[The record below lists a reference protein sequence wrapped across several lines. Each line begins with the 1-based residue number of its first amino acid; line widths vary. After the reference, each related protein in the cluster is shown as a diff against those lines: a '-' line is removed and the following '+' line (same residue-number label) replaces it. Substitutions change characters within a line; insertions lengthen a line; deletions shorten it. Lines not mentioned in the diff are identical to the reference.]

1 MVSAEFGAL
10 NDAMVRELFRLNP
23 DAGTRFGLHDPY
35 DGMLP
40 HGGFRRLEQ
49 TADLFTEWL
58 RRAEKTASSEEL
70 DFEERTSLEVLR
82 MTEGMVRFAR
92 DDYPLWQIYPEAT
105 EVPGAALLLMFARDY
120 ATPGEKAAWV
130 SSRIGEVPRYL
141 EEYRTRFRPG
151 RPAKEWAPMAVEAAK
166 GFPQFLEFMGRH
178 YGGDAPERVRADLSK
193 NVARA
198 LEAAAEHLEWIVSLE
213 EHSSP
218 GFAMGREK
226 LEKLLRLRGYRTTT
240 DQVLGFGETSLKQ
253 LKAERDRVGSE
264 MARGGPP
271 EAAIEVMRSDSP
283 PDFDTAFAETKAEVE
298 RAKRFVID
306 NDIAT
311 LDYDAKLHVLETP
324 SFMASMVPSAALE
337 MAAPFE
343 EGQQGLLMLTRI
355 SGEALRDQYSRA
367 SIGNLAVHEAF
378 PGHFHQG
385 VMSNRMPWMHQLSLM
400 LIEPDTMVPSWETQE
415 GWGMYCEKMMLDH
428 GFRTSP
434 SDVHAML
441 DYAIWRACRIIYD
454 VKLARGDATVDEMV
468 RMFEGETGSPHNVV
482 KAEVLGFSRNP
493 GYGLS
498 YLTGRQMVFDLKS
511 DLVRE
516 LGGSFSEKRF
526 HDLMALN
533 GNLPFHLA
541 SRQVRHG
548 FGLATDA
555 WRHSANIMRP

>member
-1 MVSAEFGAL
+1 MGSAEFGAL
-10 NDAMVRELFRLNP
+10 NDSMVRELFKLNP

-58 RRAEKTASSEEL
+58 RRAEKTGSSEEL
-70 DFEERTSLEVLR
+70 DPEERTSLEVLR
-82 MTEGMVRFAR
+82 MTEGLVRFAR

-105 EVPGAALLLMFARDY
+105 EVPGAALLLMLARDY
-120 ATPGEKAAWV
+120 ASPGEKAAWM

-151 RPAKEWAPMAVEAAK
+151 RPAKEWASMAVEAAK
-166 GFPQFLEFMGRH
+166 GFPQFLEYLGKH
-178 YGGDAPERVRADLSK
+178 YAGDAAGRVGAELSK

-198 LEAAAEHLEWIVSLE
+198 VEAMDEHLEWVVSLE
-213 EHSSP
+213 EHASP
-218 GFAMGREK
+218 GFAMGPDR
-226 LEKLLRLRGYRTTT
+226 LEKLLRLRGFRSTPE
-240 DQVLGFGETSLKQ
+240 QVMAFGEASLRQ
-253 LKAERDRVGSE
+253 LKAERDRLGSE
-264 MARGGPP
+264 MVQGGPL
-271 EAAIEVMRSDSP
+271 EAAVEMIRSDSP
-283 PDFDTAFAETKAEVE
+283 PDFDAAFAETRAEVE
-298 RAKRFVID
+298 RAKKFVID

-311 LDYDAKLHVLETP
+311 LDYDARLHVLETP
-324 SFMASMVPSAALE
+324 SFMASTVTSAALE

-343 EGQQGLLMLTRI
+343 ERQQGVLMLTRV

-385 VMSNRMPWMHQLSLM
+385 VMSNRMPWMHQLSLIP
-400 LIEPDTMVPSWETQE
+400 IEPDTMVPSWETQE
-415 GWGMYCEKMMLDH
+415 GWGMYCEKMMLDR
-428 GFRTSP
+428 GFRSSP
-434 SDVHAML
+434 SDTHAML

-468 RMFEGETGSPHNVV
+468 RMFERETGSPHSVV
-482 KAEVLGFSRNP
+482 RAEVLGFSRNP

-498 YLTGRQMVFDLKS
+498 YLTGRQMVFDLKR

-526 HDLMALN
+526 HDLVALN

-541 SRQVRHG
+541 GRAVRHG
-548 FGLATDA
+548 FGLADGA
-555 WRHSANIMRP
+555 

>member
-1 MVSAEFGAL
+1 MASAEFGAL

-40 HGGFRRLEQ
+40 HGGFRRLEK

-58 RRAEKTASSEEL
+58 RRAEKAASSEEL
-70 DFEERTSLEVLR
+70 DFDERTSMEVLR
-82 MTEGMVRFAR
+82 MTEGLVRFAR

-105 EVPGAALLLMFARDY
+105 EVPGAALLLMLARDY

-151 RPAKEWAPMAVEAAK
+151 RPAKEWASMAAEAAK
-166 GFPQFLEFMGRH
+166 GFPQFLEYLGKH
-178 YGGDAPERVRADLSK
+178 YAGDAAGRVGAELSK

-198 LEAAAEHLEWIVSLE
+198 VEAMDEHLEWVVSLE
-213 EHSSP
+213 EHASP
-218 GFAMGREK
+218 GFAMGPER
-226 LEKLLRLRGYRTTT
+226 LGKLLRLRGFGSTPE
-240 DQVLGFGETSLKQ
+240 QVLAFGESSLRQ

-264 MARGGPP
+264 MARGGPL
-271 EAAIEVMRSDSP
+271 EDAVEVIRSDSP
-283 PDFDTAFAETKAEVE
+283 PDFDAAFAETRAEVE

-311 LDYDAKLHVLETP
+311 LDYDARLHVLETP
-324 SFMASMVPSAALE
+324 SFMASTVTSAALE

-343 EGQQGLLMLTRI
+343 ERQQGVLMLTRV

-400 LIEPDTMVPSWETQE
+400 PIEPDTMVPSWETQE
-415 GWGMYCEKMMLDH
+415 GWGMYCEKMMLDR

-434 SDVHAML
+434 SDTHAML
-441 DYAIWRACRIIYD
+441 DYAIWRACRIVYD

-468 RMFEGETGSPHNVV
+468 RMFERETGSPHDVV
-482 KAEVLGFSRNP
+482 RAEVLGFSRNP

-498 YLTGRQMVFDLKS
+498 YLTGRQMVFDLKR
-511 DLVRE
+511 DLVGE

-526 HDLMALN
+526 HDLVALN

-541 SRQVRHG
+541 GRAVRRG
-548 FGLATDA
+548 FGLAA
-555 WRHSANIMRP
+555 GA